1 MNSKIVFVAGALA
14 LALGIGVLA
23 GATFTPGAL
32 AQGPAPTATPV
43 PGGAGGWSGGR
54 GMMGGHGMWGSRVGG
69 PAWGDQNAMDVVAQ
83 LLNMTQAQIAA
94 ERQAG
99 KSLAQIAQ
107 DKGVTRDTLINTIV
121 NAKVAVINQWVS
133 DGRLTQAQADL
144 MIQNIRTQVSQ
155 MVDRTD
161 VGPADGRGGCWTDS
175 GTATPPGNTPAPR
188 GRSGMMGRSRS

>member
-1 MNSKIVFVAGALA
+1 MNSKIVLVAGALV

-23 GATFTPGAL
+23 GATFTQSAW

-43 PGGAGGWSGGR
+43 PGGPGGWFGGR
-54 GMMGGHGMWGSRVGG
+54 GMMGHGMWGGQIGG
-69 PAWGDQNAMDVVAQ
+69 PAWGDQTTMDTVAQ

-107 DKGVTRDTLINTIV
+107 EKGVSRDTLINTIV
-121 NAKVAVINQWVS
+121 NAKVVVINQWVS
-133 DGRLTQAQADL
+133 DGRLTQAQADQ

-161 VGPADGRGGCWTDS
+161 VGPANGRGGCWTDP
-175 GTATPPGNTPAPR
+175 GTTTPPSNTPAPR
-188 GRSGMMGRSRS
+188 GRPGMMGRFRS